1 MSSIKFGTFL
11 APHHPLGESP
21 TLQFQRDL
29 DLAAHL
35 DRLGYDEFWCGE
47 HHSTGWEMIASPE
60 MFLAAAGQ
68 RTHTIKLGTGV
79 VSLPYHHP
87 FNVAQRIV
95 QLDHMTRGR
104 AIFGSGPGA
113 LPSDARTLNIEP
125 ITQRDRQDE
134 ALGVIIK
141 LLRGDE
147 RFDYDSEWFTMRDA
161 ALQILPLQESIPMT
175 TASSISPSGMQLAGK
190 YGIGALSIASTSKEG
205 LQALPTQWGFAEQAA
220 AAHGQTV
227 SRNDWRVLMSW
238 HIAETRK
245 QAKKEAMLGLQKWH
259 NEYNV
264 DVLGRPGALRVE
276 DPNELFEQVAA
287 GGAQGGGAA
296 VIGTP
301 DDLIAAVLAMQET
314 TGGFGTVL
322 GFANDWANNEA
333 TMRSWDMVARYVIP
347 AVNGHLRAQKAS
359 AEYVGARKVELM
371 AGAGAAIMSK
381 IMSHEGAT
389 AALATTMQQMAASRS
404 ASAEG
409 ESAKNS
415 APKNDPVFRPGG
427 GLPVAAD

>member
-1 MSSIKFGTFL
+1 MASIKFGTFL

-68 RTHTIKLGTGV
+68 RTHTIRLGTGV

-147 RFDYDSEWFTMRDA
+147 RFDYDCEWFTMRDA
-161 ALQILPLQESIPMT
+161 ALQILPLQDTMPMT

-190 YGIGALSIASTSKEG
+190 YGIGALSIASTSREG

-227 SRNDWRVLMSW
+227 NRQDWRVLMSW
-238 HIAETRK
+238 HIAETRE
-245 QAKKEAMLGLQKWH
+245 QAKKEAVLGLQKWH

-333 TMRSWDMVARYVIP
+333 TMRSWDLVARYVIP
-347 AVNGHLRAQKAS
+347 AVNGHLRAQRDS
-359 AEYVGARKVELM
+359 AEYVGARKAELM
-371 AGAGAAIMSK
+371 AGAGAAVMSK
-381 IMSHEGAT
+381 IMSHEGAA
-389 AALATTMQQMAASRS
+389 AALATTMQQMADARS
-404 ASAEG
+404 AASDRKAG
-409 ESAKNS
+409 AG
-415 APKNDPVFRPGG
+415 PKNDPTFRPGG
-427 GLPVAAD
+427 GLPDAE